1 MAFSLTWLAQVLKDA
16 GLKVAEQPGWQS
28 RGRGP
33 MGNVKRRH
41 LPPYGRPEIGDHAEP
56 QRDHQRPAGPR
67 RAAGAARPGPRRHLV
82 RHRRR
87 PRQPCRRGAWKGI
100 TAGNTSFI
108 GIEAENQGIPADPW
122 PAVQVESYKRGCA
135 AILKKLG
142 AGVDMCIGHKEWAPR
157 RKIDPSFDMKAFRDG
172 VAAIMG
178 GTAPAPAPIP
188 AKDGES
194 RPTLR
199 RGASGDEVKIVQ
211 ARVGV
216 DADGSFG
223 PATEAAVRQFQRD
236 HGLVPDGIVGPLCWA
251 AIIKGGPVKPTAPAA
266 GRPTLRN
273 GDRGDAVKI
282 VQRAVGVHDDGIFG
296 PGTEAAVRAF
306 QRGHGL
312 DAGRH
317 RRPAQLGGDRRR
329 LIAAP
334 LVRRR
339 ARPRAGR
346 SPACRPAP
354 AAGRSAPRAAGRRR

>member
-33 MGNVKRRH
+33 MGNVKGVICH
-41 LPPYGRPEIGDHAEP
+41 HTAGPKSGVMPSLTVITNGRPGLDGPLA
-56 QRDHQRPAGPR
+56 QLGLGRDGTWFVI
-67 RAAGAARPGPRRHLV
+67 AAGRANHA
-82 RHRRR
+82 
-87 PRQPCRRGAWKGI
+87 GAGTWKGI

-135 AILKKLG
+135 AILKKIG
-142 AGVDMCIGHKEWAPR
+142 ASVDMCIGHKEWAPR

-178 GTAPAPAPIP
+178 GSAPAPAPIP

-199 RGASGDEVKIVQ
+199 RGASGDEVKTVQ
-211 ARVGV
+211 AKVGV
-216 DADGSFG
+216 DPDGSFG

-251 AIIKGGPVKPTAPAA
+251 AIVAAGPVKPAAPDA

-306 QRGHGL
+306 QRGRGL
-312 DAGRH
+312 NPDGIVGPRSWA
-317 RRPAQLGGDRRR
+317 AIEGG
-329 LIAAP
+329 
-334 LVRRR
+334 
-339 ARPRAGR
+339 
-346 SPACRPAP
+346 
-354 AAGRSAPRAAGRRR
+354 